1 MKSKNSQ
8 VIVITGASSGIGQ
21 AAADYLATLGHRV
34 YGLSRSNGST
44 APVTYIPC
52 DVTKRSSIVEAIQQ
66 IITLEG
72 TIDVFINN
80 AGMGVSGAVEYSTEQ
95 DLSASIDVNLT
106 GLIQATQIV
115 LPYVRLSK
123 GLIINMSS
131 VAGILAI
138 PFQAYYSLTKA
149 AVIQFSKAL
158 ALETKPFGVR
168 IACILPGD
176 TKTSFTKNRHQPA
189 ILIDVVYHHRIQR
202 SLERMEKDEIKGD
215 SPIKVAKVIH
225 RVICK
230 KNPAIVNIVGF
241 NYQFLV
247 LLSRILPTRLV
258 QWILYQMYAK

>member
-1 MKSKNSQ
+1 
-8 VIVITGASSGIGQ
+8 
-21 AAADYLATLGHRV
+21 
-34 YGLSRSNGST
+34 
-44 APVTYIPC
+44 
-52 DVTKRSSIVEAIQQ
+52 
-66 IITLEG
+66 
-72 TIDVFINN
+72 
-80 AGMGVSGAVEYSTEQ
+80 
-95 DLSASIDVNLT
+95 
-106 GLIQATQIV
+106 
-115 LPYVRLSK
+115 
-123 GLIINMSS
+123 
-131 VAGILAI
+131 
-138 PFQAYYSLTKA
+138 
-149 AVIQFSKAL
+149 
-158 ALETKPFGVR
+158 GVR

-189 ILIDVVYHHRIQR
+189 ILIDEVYHHRIQR